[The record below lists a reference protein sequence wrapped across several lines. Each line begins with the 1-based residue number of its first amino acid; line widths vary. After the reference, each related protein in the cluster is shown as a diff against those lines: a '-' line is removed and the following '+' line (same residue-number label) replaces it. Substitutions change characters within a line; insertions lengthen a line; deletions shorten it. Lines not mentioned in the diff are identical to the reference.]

1 MGRSLSDESLEA
13 AHRDMALFDT
23 LHPILQSVNQL
34 KELLEDTQ
42 MVAGSEAYAT
52 ARLAYKSAKI
62 NGKNMGMDEIIKD
75 LSRQFQKTRKTAI
88 SQS

>member
-1 MGRSLSDESLEA
+1 MD
-13 AHRDMALFDT
+13 LFDA

-42 MVAGSEAYAT
+42 TLAGSEAYAA
-52 ARLAYKSAKI
+52 ARLAYRSAKV

-75 LSRQFQKTRKTAI
+75 LSRQFQKTRKAVA
-88 SQS
+88 S